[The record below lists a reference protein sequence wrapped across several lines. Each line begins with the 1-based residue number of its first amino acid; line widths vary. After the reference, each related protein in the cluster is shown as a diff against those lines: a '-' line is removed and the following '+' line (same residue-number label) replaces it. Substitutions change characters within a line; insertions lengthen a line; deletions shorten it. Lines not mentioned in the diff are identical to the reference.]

1 VWQLKLPFRGVS
13 SRKSFIVKRT
23 NPHAAAARVLV
34 IACSATMDEAAGW
47 TSGLKAARKKS
58 RPPLR
63 APRIITSKE
72 TRGACQLEERGSRVI
87 GVTLLLCA
95 ALFPHAR
102 ASSQTSAQ
110 PSIAFDRDIRPIL
123 EGKCVSCHGGA
134 LQLSKLDLRTRETAL
149 SGGARGAVLVP
160 GNAERSRLYRMVAG
174 LEQPAMPMQGR
185 RSTGHSWPC

>member
-1 VWQLKLPFRGVS
+1 MP
-13 SRKSFIVKRT
+13 SRRT
-23 NPHAAAARVLV
+23 WLSKV
-34 IACSATMDEAAGW
+34 IG
-47 TSGLKAARKKS
+47 
-58 RPPLR
+58 
-63 APRIITSKE
+63 
-72 TRGACQLEERGSRVI
+72 VI

-95 ALFPHAR
+95 AHF
-102 ASSQTSAQ
+102 QTQTTAQ

-174 LEQPAMPMQGR
+174 LEQPAMPMQGTPLDGSQLALLKQWIDEGAR
-185 RSTGHSWPC
+185 WDGAVNAPAATGTSALAAVRPLTPEERAYWAFRLPEQAPLPEVDRSTR